1 MGNMDNGPHIVSAF
15 DEELM
20 GVRAKLAEMGGLAE
34 QMLADAIEGVER
46 RDVALCEQ
54 VISRDRRLD
63 RLEQEAEELVIR
75 VIALRAPVASDL
87 RLLVASMKI
96 SSTLERVGDL
106 SKSIARRGI
115 DLSRD
120 KPLPITASIAR
131 MGREA
136 QRQLSDSLD
145 AFASR
150 DVDAAIA
157 VWRRDVEIDALY
169 NAVFRELI
177 TYMMEDPR
185 TITLGSHGLFIAK
198 NLERIGDHATHLAE
212 MTYYVAEGEPLAE
225 ERPRGPR
232 GYGDG
237 GGTHPQVEAKP
248 APEAPGDDAP
258 APDHED

>member
-20 GVRAKLAEMGGLAE
+20 GIRAKLAEMGGLAE
-34 QMLADAIEGVER
+34 QMLSDAIEGVER
-46 RDVALCEQ
+46 RDIALCEQ
-54 VISRDRRLD
+54 VIGRDRRLD
-63 RLEQEAEELVIR
+63 RLEQETEEQVIR
-75 VIALRAPVASDL
+75 LIALRAPVASDL
-87 RLLVASMKI
+87 RLLVASMKM
-96 SSTLERVGDL
+96 STTLERVGDL
-106 SKSIARRGI
+106 SKSIARRGL

-136 QRQLSDSLD
+136 QRQLSEALD
-145 AFASR
+145 AFVSR
-150 DVDAAIA
+150 DVEAAIA

-212 MTYYVAEGEPLAE
+212 LTYYVAEGEPLTE

-237 GGTHPQVEAKP
+237 GTSSP
-248 APEAPGDDAP
+248 APQTDAG
-258 APDHED
+258 PDAGAESED

>member
-1 MGNMDNGPHIVSAF
+1 MGTMDNGPHIVSAF

-20 GVRAKLAEMGGLAE
+20 GIRAKLAEMGGVAE
-34 QMLADAIEGVER
+34 QMLADAIVGVER
-46 RDVALCEQ
+46 RDIELCEQ
-54 VISRDRRLD
+54 VVARDRRLD
-63 RLEQEAEELVIR
+63 RLELEAEEQVIQL
-75 VIALRAPVASDL
+75 IALRAPVATDL
-87 RLLVASMKI
+87 RLLVASMKM

-106 SKSIARRGI
+106 SKSIARRGL

-120 KPLPITASIAR
+120 RPMPITSSIAR
-131 MGREA
+131 MGRET
-136 QRQLSDSLD
+136 QRQLSDALD

-150 DVDAAIA
+150 DVDAAIS
-157 VWRRDVEIDALY
+157 VWRRDVEIDGLY

-212 MTYYVAEGEPLAE
+212 LTYYVAVGEPLTE

-237 GGTHPQVEAKP
+237 GAASP
-248 APEAPGDDAP
+248 AAGDAPSDDA
-258 APDHED
+258 ASSDDAKTDNES